1 MVYLQKCRIP
11 CIQDFDIVEKCENV
25 IIKMTEIIALVTF
38 ELTLISSKIK
48 VQSRQRTL
56 GHQVIAI
63 FSGKESNAY
72 NRIRLDFA
80 DTDR

>member
-1 MVYLQKCRIP
+1 MVYRIP

-48 VQSRQRTL
+48 VQLRQRTL

-72 NRIRLDFA
+72 NRIRLYFA